1 MILNDHKPLLLLHP
15 PSFVYRITMTSSSIQ
30 TRSKTSEQSKCMP
43 DVLGKPKYTYE
54 LRSSTPKE
62 NDVQFDFDESSRA
75 WRSNKRSI
83 GNGCYTYLVDDESVT
98 NTERRQ
104 RVRRSPVRYQV

>member
-1 MILNDHKPLLLLHP
+1 MIIYFIHIT
-15 PSFVYRITMTSSSIQ
+15 PSVSSILFKMTSSSIQ
-30 TRSKTSEQSKCMP
+30 TRSKTSGKSKCMP
-43 DVLGKPKYTYE
+43 NVPGKPNNTYE

-83 GNGCYTYLVDDESVT
+83 GNGCYTYLVEASEPAV

-104 RVRRSPVRYQV
+104 RIRRSPVRYQI

>member
-1 MILNDHKPLLLLHP
+1 MITNLYYYYT

-30 TRSKTSEQSKCMP
+30 TRSKTSVQSKCMP

>member
-1 MILNDHKPLLLLHP
+1 
-15 PSFVYRITMTSSSIQ
+15 
-30 TRSKTSEQSKCMP
+30 MP

-83 GNGCYTYLVDDESVT
+83 GNGCYSYLVEASEPAV
-98 NTERRQ
+98 NMERRQ
-104 RVRRSPVRYQV
+104 RIRRSPVRYQV